1 MLDAVAVVV
10 DALVKAGFDAHPTAA
25 EMSEGNPVI
34 PKEALSSPGFIW
46 VEESLAGTTT
56 HILYSDR
63 PQVETIVYSNL
74 GAAQATLL
82 ARQAQTALADA
93 IGVPLP
99 SGGIH
104 GVYTLIRPHREDLQG
119 LPLGVGRSTA
129 LYDLLL
135 SNTAK
140 WS

>member
-10 DALVKAGFDAHPTAA
+10 DALVRSGFDAHPTTA
-25 EMSEGNPVI
+25 EMTAGNPVI
-34 PKEALSSPGFIW
+34 PKEALSSPGYVW
-46 VEESLAGTTT
+46 VEESLAGTTP
-56 HILYSDR
+56 HIAYSDR
-63 PQVETIVYSNL
+63 PQVEVIVYSNL
-74 GAAQATLL
+74 GAAKATLI

-119 LPLGVGRSTA
+119 LPPGVGRAIA